1 MSRLYL
7 QLSVLAKRAWPIL
20 FVAIAVFY
28 FFGLGSFALV
38 GPDEPRYAQVARE
51 MLLRRDYITPTLGGL
66 PWFEKPPLLYWL
78 MILSYRV
85 LGVNEYAARLGPAIC
100 GLLTAVFI
108 YAIGR
113 AIDRKSHKGDRHDV
127 GSGVGR
133 WSSLVWLSSLGA
145 IGFARGA
152 TFDIVLT
159 LTISGALACFFLIET
174 KRAEDEAPS
183 RNWLIVAL
191 YFFTGLSLLAKGL
204 IGFVLVFGV
213 IGLYFLLRR
222 EWPRKTILL
231 SLFWGVP
238 FACLIASVWYGPMI
252 ARHGWVFIDQFI
264 VQHHFARFATN
275 KYHHPGPFYFYL
287 PVLVGLAL
295 PWTSVL
301 VASLSAARRWDWRGP
316 SSLDRAR
323 VLALAWLIIP
333 AAFFS
338 LSGSKLAA
346 YVLPALP
353 AIAILVGE
361 RIDCFGRDER
371 GEKVLRFTATL
382 LIVIAAAATWY
393 AHKNSGLALM
403 TTSLAAAP
411 LLLAG
416 AAILIRPLPSRRSFA
431 MIVIAVVLAGVIGLK
446 LIAPSAANRQS
457 TRELLAVAAS
467 RGYANTPIVQL
478 HTVERSAEFYASGR
492 LTYGSDGEPVK
503 FEGAAQVADAARR
516 NGGAVLCFVP
526 IEFESQLTNLS
537 GTNSEVI
544 SDNGSVALLM
554 VRTR

>member
-1 MSRLYL
+1 
-7 QLSVLAKRAWPIL
+7 VLAKRAWLLL
-20 FVAIAVFY
+20 FAAISVLY
-28 FFGLGSFALV
+28 FWGLGSFPLV

-51 MLLRRDYITPTLGGL
+51 MLLRGDYITPTLGGL

-100 GLLTAVFI
+100 GLLTAVFV
-108 YAIGR
+108 YAIGN
-113 AIDRKSHKGDRHDV
+113 AIERKSDRGDRHDV
-127 GSGVGR
+127 ASGVGR

-145 IGFARGA
+145 IVLSRGA

-159 LTISGALACFFLIET
+159 MTISGALACFFLSEIR
-174 KRAEDEAPS
+174 RAEDEASS
-183 RNWLIVAL
+183 RHWLIIAF

-204 IGFVLVFGV
+204 VGFVLVFGI
-213 IGLYFLLRR
+213 IGFYFLLRR
-222 EWPRKTILL
+222 EWPRKLFLL
-231 SLFWGVP
+231 SLVWGVP
-238 FACLIASVWYGPMI
+238 LSCLIASVWYGPMI

-264 VQHHFARFATN
+264 IQHHFARFTTN

-287 PVLVGLAL
+287 PVLAGLAL
-295 PWTSVL
+295 PWTIVL
-301 VASLSAARRWDWRGP
+301 VASLSAARRWSWRGP

-323 VLALAWLIIP
+323 VFALAWLIVP
-333 AAFFS
+333 VAFFS
-338 LSGSKLAA
+338 FSGSKLAA

-361 RIDCFGRDER
+361 RIDCFVREER

-393 AHKNSGLALM
+393 AHKNSGPMITNLAGV
-403 TTSLAAAP
+403 P

-416 AAILIRPLPSRRSFA
+416 AAVLIRPHPSRRSFV
-431 MIVIAVVLAGVIGLK
+431 MIVIAVLLAGVIGLK
-446 LIAPSAANRQS
+446 LVGVTVARHQS
-457 TRELLAVAAS
+457 TRDLLAAAAT

-503 FEGAAQVADAARR
+503 FEGAAQVADAAQR
-516 NGGAVLCFVP
+516 NGGEVLCFVP
-526 IEFESQLTNLS
+526 IEFESQLTNWS
-537 GTNSEVI
+537 GANSEVI
-544 SDNGSVALLM
+544 ADNGSVALLL